1 MTKHFLFLICCFG
14 LTSLPAQSRL
24 DILLNQDPVFAS
36 AMDSLNAGSPHA
48 AITMLN
54 RAKAQFKAEE
64 KWGKYAGS
72 QLVLGKIYFE
82 QQLLD
87 SALLVLQE
95 ALATGQRVG
104 NERLAANTE
113 EGIARVYMAK
123 REYPK
128 AMQHYRSFASWCL
141 VGGIPK
147 AKVETCLQMIQIYSR
162 TIEPDSIRRYLRLG
176 HGFAKGHNFPVLQ
189 YKLNQLAGI
198 GWNNW
203 GRPDSALYFFRKSL
217 ALLEQFPRDGKETN
231 VYLNIAHVFLDN
243 HNPKRARK
251 YLDLARESAKESSR
265 PFFKAMILYYEGL
278 TLMAERKEAEAIPV
292 LEKALK
298 AFKKLPK
305 PEKHHLMQARTL
317 KALAEAHHELGE
329 DEKALE
335 LIRASKSLN
344 VRVFKRYNDMQSE
357 LMEAAILSEQD
368 AISASD
374 ELLMENLIWAK
385 KSANLNYQIKVY
397 ETLAVNARKSN
408 NLEKAMD
415 YQDIVNDLREKADPL
430 QQASLLSNTE
440 IEKEE
445 KSVQHLSDSNMDKT
459 KRLQQTQIR
468 AAILVGILLLLTLAS
483 IWFYRHKR
491 KQAAQ
496 LALEKQQVEVSLQ
509 EKELLLKEIH
519 HRVKNNM
526 QVISSLLNLQSKG
539 VQDPVALKVM
549 RDGRD
554 RVRSMALIHQ
564 TLYQNNDFSNVAT
577 ADYFHK
583 LAENLFHTYN
593 IDQQRVQ
600 LISQI
605 QPLKFNV
612 DIMIA
617 LGLILNELIS
627 NTLKYAFPDEQAG
640 EVRISLS
647 ADADQVELKVE
658 DNGIGFPSNF
668 APDTSRSIG
677 FSLIHAFTQK
687 LGGSLQLNNA
697 ERGARASLI
706 FPINNA
712 TLAA

>member
-1 MTKHFLFLICCFG
+1 MAKHFLFWICCFG
-14 LTSLPAQSRL
+14 LTGLPAQSRI
-24 DILLNQDPVFAS
+24 DILRDQDPVFAS
-36 AMDSLNAGSPHA
+36 AMDSLNAGSPLVA
-48 AITMLN
+48 TTMLN
-54 RAKAQFKAEE
+54 QAKARFKAEE
-64 KWGKYAGS
+64 KWAKYGAS
-72 QLVLGKIYFE
+72 MLVLGKIFFE
-82 QQLLD
+82 RQLLD
-87 SALLVLQE
+87 SSLLVLHE
-95 ALATGQRVG
+95 ALAVGKRIG
-104 NERLAANTE
+104 NERMAAYTE
-113 EGIARVYMAK
+113 EGIARIHMAK
-123 REYPK
+123 REYPL
-128 AMQHYRSFASWCL
+128 AMQHYRSFANWCL
-141 VGGIPK
+141 VDGKPK

-176 HGFAKGHNFPVLQ
+176 QGFAKGHNFPVLQ
-189 YKLNQLAGI
+189 YKLNQLAGL

-203 GRPDSALYFFRKSL
+203 GRPDSALHYYRKSL
-217 ALLEQFPRDGKETN
+217 ALLEQFPGEGKETN
-231 VYLNIAHVFLDN
+231 VYLSIAHVFLDN

-251 YLDLARESAKESSR
+251 YLDLARESAKESSV

-278 TLMAERKEAEAIPV
+278 TLLAEKKETAAVPM

-298 AFKKLPK
+298 AFKKLPN
-305 PEKHHLMQARTL
+305 PEKHQLMQARSL
-317 KALAEAHHELGE
+317 KALAEAHHTLGE
-329 DEKALE
+329 DEKALKF
-335 LIRASKSLN
+335 IRESKSLN
-344 VRVFKRYNDMQSE
+344 VKVFKRYNEMQSE

-397 ETLAVNARKSN
+397 ETLAANARKSN
-408 NLEKAMD
+408 NLEKAID
-415 YQDIVNDLREKADPL
+415 YQDKANDLREKADPL

-445 KSVQHLSDSNMDKT
+445 QSVQHLAASNMDKT
-459 KRLQQTQIR
+459 KRLQRTQIR
-468 AAILVGILLLLTLAS
+468 AVILVGILLLLTLAS
-483 IWFYRHKR
+483 IWFYRRKR
-491 KQAAQ
+491 EQAAQ
-496 LALEKQQVEVSLQ
+496 LAFEKQQIEISLQ

-600 LISQI
+600 LVSQI

-627 NTLKYAFPDEQAG
+627 NTLKYAFPNEQAG

-697 ERGARASLI
+697 EQGARASLI

>member
-1 MTKHFLFLICCFG
+1 MTKYLFFLTCCFG
-14 LTSLPAQSRL
+14 LIGLPAQSRL
-24 DILLNQDPVFAS
+24 DVLLSQDPVFAS
-36 AMDSLNAGSPHA
+36 AMDSLNAGSPHIA
-48 AITMLN
+48 VTMLN
-54 RAKAQFKAEE
+54 QAKAQFKVEE

-72 QLVLGKIYFE
+72 LLVLGKIYFQ

-87 SALLVLQE
+87 SALLVLHE
-95 ALATGQRVG
+95 ALAVGRRVG

-113 EGIARVYMAK
+113 EGMARIYMAK
-123 REYPK
+123 REYPQ
-128 AMQHYRSFASWCL
+128 AMQHYRSFAKWCL
-141 VGGIPK
+141 VDGIPK
-147 AKVETCLQMIQIYSR
+147 AKVETCLQMIQIYTRS
-162 TIEPDSIRRYLRLG
+162 IEPDSILRYMRLG
-176 HGFAKGHNFPVLQ
+176 QSFAKGHNFPVLQ

-203 GRPDSALYFFRKSL
+203 GRPDSALFYYYKSL
-217 ALLEQFPRDGKETN
+217 ALLEQFPKDGKETN
-231 VYLNIAHVFLDN
+231 VYLSIAHVFLDN

-251 YLDLARESAKESSR
+251 YLDLARKSAKESTL
-265 PFFKAMILYYEGL
+265 PFLNAMILYYEGL
-278 TLMAERKEAEAIPV
+278 TLTVEKKDSVAVVV

-305 PEKHHLMQARTL
+305 PEKHQLMQARSL
-317 KALAEAHHELGE
+317 KALAEAHHGLGN
-329 DEKALE
+329 DEKALSY
-335 LIRASKSLN
+335 LRHAKTLN
-344 VRVFKRYNDMQSE
+344 VKLFKRYNEMQSE

-374 ELLMENLIWAK
+374 ELLMENLVWAK

-397 ETLAVNARKSN
+397 ETLAANARKNN
-408 NLEKAMD
+408 NLEKAMIYLD
-415 YQDIVNDLREKADPL
+415 KANALKEKMDPL
-430 QQASLLSNTE
+430 QQASLLSNSE
-440 IEKEE
+440 LAKEE
-445 KSVQHLSDSNMDKT
+445 QSVQKLETSNFDKT
-459 KRLQQTQIR
+459 RRLRRTQIR
-468 AAILVGILLLLTLAS
+468 AGIVVLVLLGFTLAS
-483 IWFYRHKR
+483 IWFYRRKR
-491 KQAAQ
+491 AQAAQ
-496 LALEKQQVEVSLQ
+496 LAVEKQQVEVALQ

-526 QVISSLLNLQSKG
+526 QVISSLLNLQSRG

-600 LISQI
+600 LVSSI

-627 NTLKYAFPDEQAG
+627 NTLKYAFPNEQAG

-658 DNGIGFPSNF
+658 DNGVGFPADF

-697 ERGARASLI
+697 EPGASASLV

-712 TLAA
+712 ILAA

>member
-1 MTKHFLFLICCFG
+1 MAKHFLFLICCCG
-14 LTSLPAQSRL
+14 LSYLPAQSRL

-36 AMDSLNAGSPHA
+36 AMDSLNAGSPHV

-54 RAKAQFKAEE
+54 QARAQFKVEE
-64 KWGKYAGS
+64 KWGKYAGAL
-72 QLVLGKIYFE
+72 LVLGKIYFE
-82 QQLLD
+82 RQFLD
-87 SALLVLQE
+87 SALLVLHE
-95 ALATGQRVG
+95 ALAVGRRVG

-123 REYPK
+123 REYPQ
-128 AMQHYRSFASWCL
+128 AMQHYRSFANWCL
-141 VGGIPK
+141 ADGIPK
-147 AKVETCLQMIQIYSR
+147 AKVETCLQMVQIYTR

-176 HGFAKGHNFPVLQ
+176 QSFAKGHNFPVLQ
-189 YKLNQLAGI
+189 YKLNQLAGL

-203 GRPDSALYFFRKSL
+203 GRPDSALYYYRKSL
-217 ALLEQFPRDGKETN
+217 TLLEQFPGEGKETS

-243 HNPKRARK
+243 HNPQRARK
-251 YLDLARESAKESSR
+251 YLDLARKSAQKSTV
-265 PFFKAMILYYEGL
+265 PFFFAMILYYEGL
-278 TLMAERKEAEAIPV
+278 TLSVEKKPTAAIPT

-305 PEKHHLMQARTL
+305 PEKHNLMQSRSL

-329 DEKALE
+329 AEKALNY
-335 LIRASKSLN
+335 LRQAKSLN
-344 VRVFKRYNDMQSE
+344 VKVLKRYNEMQRE

-374 ELLMENLIWAK
+374 ELLMENLVWAK
-385 KSANLNYQIKVY
+385 KAANLNYQIKVY
-397 ETLAVNARKSN
+397 ETLAANARKSN
-408 NLEKAMD
+408 NLEKAIIYLD
-415 YQDIVNDLREKADPL
+415 KANALKEKVDPL
-430 QQASLLSNTE
+430 QQASLLSNSE
-440 IEKEE
+440 LAKEE
-445 KSVQHLSDSNMDKT
+445 QSVQQLETSNFDKT
-459 KRLQQTQIR
+459 RRLHRTQIR
-468 AAILVGILLLLTLAS
+468 AGIVVLVLLGLTLAS
-483 IWFYRHKR
+483 IWFYRRKR
-491 KQAAQ
+491 EQATQ
-496 LALEKQQVEVSLQ
+496 LALEKQQAEASLQ
-509 EKELLLKEIH
+509 EKELLLQEIH

-600 LISQI
+600 LVSQI

-627 NTLKYAFPDEQAG
+627 NTLKYAFPNEQIG

-668 APDTSRSIG
+668 APDASRSIG

-697 ERGARASLI
+697 EQGARASLV

>member
-1 MTKHFLFLICCFG
+1 MAKYFFFLICCFG
-14 LTSLPAQSRL
+14 LTWLPAQSRL
-24 DILLNQDPVFAS
+24 DVLLNQDPVFAS

-48 AITMLN
+48 AIAMLN
-54 RAKAQFKAEE
+54 QAKAQFKVEE

-72 QLVLGKIYFE
+72 LLVLGKIYYERQF
-82 QQLLD
+82 LD

-95 ALATGQRVG
+95 ALAIGRRVG

-113 EGIARVYMAK
+113 EGLARVYMAK
-123 REYPK
+123 REYPQ
-128 AMQHYRSFASWCL
+128 AMQHYRSFANWCL

-176 HGFAKGHNFPVLQ
+176 QGFAKGHNFPVLQ
-189 YKLNQLAGI
+189 YKLNQLAGL

-203 GRPDSALYFFRKSL
+203 GRPDSALYYFRKSL
-217 ALLEQFPRDGKETN
+217 DLLAQFPGEGKETN

-251 YLDLARESAKESSR
+251 YLDLARVSAKESSR

-278 TLMAERKEAEAIPV
+278 TLMAEKKEAEAVPV

-305 PEKHHLMQARTL
+305 PEKHHLMQARSL

-329 DEKALE
+329 DEKALK

-344 VRVFKRYNDMQSE
+344 VKVFKRYNEMQSE

-397 ETLAVNARKSN
+397 ETLAANARKSN
-408 NLEKAMD
+408 NLEKALD
-415 YQDIVNDLREKADPL
+415 YQDKVNDLKEKADPL

-445 KSVQHLSDSNMDKT
+445 QSVQHLAASNNDKT
-459 KRLQQTQIR
+459 KRLQRTQIR
-468 AAILVGILLLLTLAS
+468 AAILVGILLILTLAS

-491 KQAAQ
+491 EQAAQ
-496 LALEKQQVEVSLQ
+496 LALEKQQIETSLQ

-600 LISQI
+600 LVSQI

-627 NTLKYAFPDEQAG
+627 NTLKYAFPNEQSG

-658 DNGIGFPSNF
+658 DNGIGFPTNF

-697 ERGARASLI
+697 EGGAKASLI